1 VSNFVMVDKL
11 KLILR
16 CDAGEQLGMG
26 HVKRCLAL
34 ARWLKE
40 KPVFAMADT
49 PESAHAEIRAAGFN
63 SISLDGDGVG
73 QLRSLAGLGA
83 DAIVMDIAHT
93 RSRLDPAG
101 MKKQVVALRELGAPI
116 VFIDGVNTDALVDAD
131 LASAVALC
139 VRPYPQARAEL
150 QGEWL
155 VGAQYFIV
163 SPELRQSAS
172 QPPPIAEQARR
183 VLVTTGG
190 GDVGALT
197 PRILDEFNATPEPRL
212 QVRAV
217 LGPLMPE
224 PIRRAARTAAAD
236 SPHAVELIAG
246 RRDLIADM
254 QWCDLAVATTGLTKY
269 ELALYGVPSIL
280 ISPDDQH
287 EMNNRSFRDC
297 GTALDLGVSDQL
309 KDGSIAEACRS
320 LLQDPQTRRTLS
332 ERGRGLIDGMGA
344 MRVLTAIKEMVDAR

>member
-1 VSNFVMVDKL
+1 MQVDNL

-26 HVKRCLAL
+26 HVKRCIAL
-34 ARWLKE
+34 AGWLKE
-40 KPVFAMADT
+40 KPAFAMVDT
-49 PESAHAEIRAAGFN
+49 PASVHADVRAAGFE
-63 SISLDGDGVG
+63 SISLGGDPSD
-73 QLRSLAGLGA
+73 QARALAALET
-83 DAIVMDIAHT
+83 DVVVMDIAHK

-101 MKKQVVALRELGAPI
+101 MKRQVAALRGLQRPI
-116 VFIDGVNTDALVDAD
+116 VFIDGVNTDALVDAE

-139 VRPYPQARAEL
+139 VRPYPQARAEA
-150 QGEWL
+150 QGDWL
-155 VGAQYFIV
+155 IGAEYFIV

-172 QPPPIAEQARR
+172 EPPPIAQQARKI
-183 VLVTTGG
+183 LITTGG
-190 GDVGALT
+190 GDVGGLT
-197 PRILDEFNATPEPRL
+197 PRILNEFNAISEARL

-224 PIRRAARTAAAD
+224 RIRHAARKAAAN
-236 SPHAVELIAG
+236 SPHVVELVED

-309 KDGSIAEACRS
+309 KDGAIGEACRS
-320 LLQDPQTRRTLS
+320 LLQDSQTRRTLS
-332 ERGRGLIDGMGA
+332 ERGRGLVDGMGA
-344 MRVLTAIKEMVDAR
+344 ARVLTAIKEMTDAR